1 MNEQKKECGC
11 VSNALLVEMLQA
23 MNNQSQAMTAQNN
36 LLAEQ
41 NKVMAR
47 IVDQNNELIA
57 MMQTEDDE
65 DKPNNLNIIQEFL
78 HLSNENVEFMISFTK
93 EHLDNLK
100 LTIND
105 I

>member
-11 VSNALLVEMLQA
+11 VSNVLLVEMLQA
-23 MNNQSQAMTAQNN
+23 MNNQSQAMTAQSN

-57 MMQTEDDE
+57 MMQTEGDE
-65 DKPNNLNIIQEFL
+65 DEPKSPY
-78 HLSNENVEFMISFTK
+78 
-93 EHLDNLK
+93 LD
-100 LTIND
+100 
-105 I
+105 

>member
-11 VSNALLVEMLQA
+11 VSNTLLVEMLQA
-23 MNNQSQAMTAQNN
+23 MNNQSQAMTAQSN

-57 MMQTEDDE
+57 MMQNEDDE
-65 DKPNNLNIIQEFL
+65 DKPK
-78 HLSNENVEFMISFTK
+78 SPY
-93 EHLDNLK
+93 LD
-100 LTIND
+100 
-105 I
+105 

>member
-23 MNNQSQAMTAQNN
+23 MSNQSQATTAQSN

-65 DKPNNLNIIQEFL
+65 DEPKSPY
-78 HLSNENVEFMISFTK
+78 
-93 EHLDNLK
+93 LD
-100 LTIND
+100 
-105 I
+105 

>member
-11 VSNALLVEMLQA
+11 VSNALLVEMLRA
-23 MNNQSQAMTAQNN
+23 MNNQSQAMTAQSN

-65 DKPNNLNIIQEFL
+65 DKPK
-78 HLSNENVEFMISFTK
+78 SPY
-93 EHLDNLK
+93 LD
-100 LTIND
+100 
-105 I
+105 

>member
-1 MNEQKKECGC
+1 MSDQKKECGC
-11 VSNALLVEMLQA
+11 VSNDLLVEMLQA
-23 MNNQSQAMTAQNN
+23 MNSQSQAMTAQSN

-65 DKPNNLNIIQEFL
+65 DEPKSPY
-78 HLSNENVEFMISFTK
+78 
-93 EHLDNLK
+93 LD
-100 LTIND
+100 
-105 I
+105 

>member
-1 MNEQKKECGC
+1 MNEQKRECGC

-23 MNNQSQAMTAQNN
+23 MNNQSQAMTAQSN
-36 LLAEQ
+36 LLAER

-65 DKPNNLNIIQEFL
+65 DKPK
-78 HLSNENVEFMISFTK
+78 SPY
-93 EHLDNLK
+93 LD
-100 LTIND
+100 
-105 I
+105 

>member
-1 MNEQKKECGC
+1 MSDLKNHCGC
-11 VSNALLVEMLQA
+11 VSSDLLVEMLQA
-23 MNNQSQAMTAQNN
+23 MNNQSQAMTAQSN

-65 DKPNNLNIIQEFL
+65 DKPK
-78 HLSNENVEFMISFTK
+78 SPY
-93 EHLDNLK
+93 LD
-100 LTIND
+100 
-105 I
+105 

>member
-1 MNEQKKECGC
+1 
-11 VSNALLVEMLQA
+11 
-23 MNNQSQAMTAQNN
+23 MNNQSQAMTAQSN

-65 DKPNNLNIIQEFL
+65 DEPKSPY
-78 HLSNENVEFMISFTK
+78 
-93 EHLDNLK
+93 LD
-100 LTIND
+100 
-105 I
+105 

>member
-1 MNEQKKECGC
+1 MNERKKECGC

-23 MNNQSQAMTAQNN
+23 MHNQSQAMTAQSN

-65 DKPNNLNIIQEFL
+65 DKPK
-78 HLSNENVEFMISFTK
+78 SPY
-93 EHLDNLK
+93 LD
-100 LTIND
+100 
-105 I
+105 

>member
-23 MNNQSQAMTAQNN
+23 MNNQSQAMTAQSN
-36 LLAEQ
+36 LLAVQ

-47 IVDQNNELIA
+47 IVHQNNELIA

-65 DKPNNLNIIQEFL
+65 DKPK
-78 HLSNENVEFMISFTK
+78 SPY
-93 EHLDNLK
+93 LD
-100 LTIND
+100 
-105 I
+105 

>member
-1 MNEQKKECGC
+1 MSDQKKECGC
-11 VSNALLVEMLQA
+11 VSSDLLVEMLQA
-23 MNNQSQAMTAQNN
+23 MNNQSQAMTAQSN

-65 DKPNNLNIIQEFL
+65 DEPKSPY
-78 HLSNENVEFMISFTK
+78 
-93 EHLDNLK
+93 LD
-100 LTIND
+100 
-105 I
+105 

>member
-1 MNEQKKECGC
+1 MSDQKKECGC

-23 MNNQSQAMTAQNN
+23 MHNQSQAMTAQSN

-65 DKPNNLNIIQEFL
+65 DKPK
-78 HLSNENVEFMISFTK
+78 SPY
-93 EHLDNLK
+93 LD
-100 LTIND
+100 
-105 I
+105 

>member
-23 MNNQSQAMTAQNN
+23 MNSQSQATTAQNN

-65 DKPNNLNIIQEFL
+65 DEPKSPY
-78 HLSNENVEFMISFTK
+78 
-93 EHLDNLK
+93 LD
-100 LTIND
+100 
-105 I
+105 

>member
-1 MNEQKKECGC
+1 MSDLKNECGC

-23 MNNQSQAMTAQNN
+23 MNNQSQATTAQNN

-57 MMQTEDDE
+57 MMQTENDE
-65 DKPNNLNIIQEFL
+65 DEPKSPC
-78 HLSNENVEFMISFTK
+78 
-93 EHLDNLK
+93 LD
-100 LTIND
+100 
-105 I
+105 

>member
-1 MNEQKKECGC
+1 MNERKKECGC

-23 MNNQSQAMTAQNN
+23 MHNQSQAMTAQSN

-65 DKPNNLNIIQEFL
+65 DKPKLPY
-78 HLSNENVEFMISFTK
+78 
-93 EHLDNLK
+93 LD
-100 LTIND
+100 
-105 I
+105 

>member
-11 VSNALLVEMLQA
+11 VSNVLLVEMLQA
-23 MNNQSQAMTAQNN
+23 MNNQSQAMTAQSN

-65 DKPNNLNIIQEFL
+65 DEPK
-78 HLSNENVEFMISFTK
+78 STC
-93 EHLDNLK
+93 LD
-100 LTIND
+100 
-105 I
+105 

>member
-1 MNEQKKECGC
+1 MSDQKNECGC

-23 MNNQSQAMTAQNN
+23 MNNQSQAMTAQSN

-65 DKPNNLNIIQEFL
+65 DEPKSPY
-78 HLSNENVEFMISFTK
+78 
-93 EHLDNLK
+93 LD
-100 LTIND
+100 
-105 I
+105 

>member
-23 MNNQSQAMTAQNN
+23 MHNQSQEMTAQSN

-65 DKPNNLNIIQEFL
+65 DKPK
-78 HLSNENVEFMISFTK
+78 SPY
-93 EHLDNLK
+93 LD
-100 LTIND
+100 
-105 I
+105 

>member
-11 VSNALLVEMLQA
+11 VSSALLVEMLQA
-23 MNNQSQAMTAQNN
+23 MNNQSQAKTAQSK

-65 DKPNNLNIIQEFL
+65 DKPK
-78 HLSNENVEFMISFTK
+78 SPY
-93 EHLDNLK
+93 LD
-100 LTIND
+100 
-105 I
+105 

>member
-23 MNNQSQAMTAQNN
+23 MNNQSQAMTAQSN

-47 IVDQNNELIA
+47 IVDQINELIA

-65 DKPNNLNIIQEFL
+65 DKPK
-78 HLSNENVEFMISFTK
+78 SPY
-93 EHLDNLK
+93 LD
-100 LTIND
+100 
-105 I
+105 

>member
-23 MNNQSQAMTAQNN
+23 MNSQSQAMIAQSN

-65 DKPNNLNIIQEFL
+65 DEPKSPY
-78 HLSNENVEFMISFTK
+78 
-93 EHLDNLK
+93 LD
-100 LTIND
+100 
-105 I
+105 

>member
-23 MNNQSQAMTAQNN
+23 MNNQSQAMTAQSN

-41 NKVMAR
+41 NKIMAR

-57 MMQTEDDE
+57 MMQTENDE
-65 DKPNNLNIIQEFL
+65 DEPKSPY
-78 HLSNENVEFMISFTK
+78 
-93 EHLDNLK
+93 LD
-100 LTIND
+100 
-105 I
+105 

>member
-1 MNEQKKECGC
+1 MSDLKNECGC

-23 MNNQSQAMTAQNN
+23 MNNQSQATTAQSN

-65 DKPNNLNIIQEFL
+65 DKPK
-78 HLSNENVEFMISFTK
+78 SPY
-93 EHLDNLK
+93 LD
-100 LTIND
+100 
-105 I
+105 

>member
-23 MNNQSQAMTAQNN
+23 MNNQSQAMTAQSN

-65 DKPNNLNIIQEFL
+65 DE
-78 HLSNENVEFMISFTK
+78 TK
-93 EHLDNLK
+93 SPYLD
-100 LTIND
+100 
-105 I
+105 

>member
-1 MNEQKKECGC
+1 MSDQKKECGC

-23 MNNQSQAMTAQNN
+23 MNNQSQAMTAQSN

-65 DKPNNLNIIQEFL
+65 DEPKSPY
-78 HLSNENVEFMISFTK
+78 
-93 EHLDNLK
+93 LD
-100 LTIND
+100 
-105 I
+105 

>member
-65 DKPNNLNIIQEFL
+65 DEPKSPY
-78 HLSNENVEFMISFTK
+78 
-93 EHLDNLK
+93 LD
-100 LTIND
+100 
-105 I
+105 

>member
-11 VSNALLVEMLQA
+11 VSNPLLVEMLQA

-65 DKPNNLNIIQEFL
+65 DEPKSPY
-78 HLSNENVEFMISFTK
+78 
-93 EHLDNLK
+93 LD
-100 LTIND
+100 
-105 I
+105 

>member
-1 MNEQKKECGC
+1 MSDLKNECGC

-23 MNNQSQAMTAQNN
+23 MNNQSQATAAQKN

-65 DKPNNLNIIQEFL
+65 DKPK
-78 HLSNENVEFMISFTK
+78 SPY
-93 EHLDNLK
+93 LD
-100 LTIND
+100 
-105 I
+105 

>member
-11 VSNALLVEMLQA
+11 VSNALLVELLQA
-23 MNNQSQAMTAQNN
+23 MNNQSQAMTAQSN

-65 DKPNNLNIIQEFL
+65 DEPKSPY
-78 HLSNENVEFMISFTK
+78 
-93 EHLDNLK
+93 LD
-100 LTIND
+100 
-105 I
+105 

>member
-23 MNNQSQAMTAQNN
+23 MNNQSQAMTAQSN

-65 DKPNNLNIIQEFL
+65 DGPKSPY
-78 HLSNENVEFMISFTK
+78 
-93 EHLDNLK
+93 LD
-100 LTIND
+100 
-105 I
+105 

>member
-1 MNEQKKECGC
+1 MNEQKRECGC

-23 MNNQSQAMTAQNN
+23 MNNQSQAMTAQSN

-65 DKPNNLNIIQEFL
+65 DEPKSPY
-78 HLSNENVEFMISFTK
+78 
-93 EHLDNLK
+93 LD
-100 LTIND
+100 
-105 I
+105 

>member
-1 MNEQKKECGC
+1 MSDQKKECGC

-23 MNNQSQAMTAQNN
+23 MHNQSQAMTAQSN

-65 DKPNNLNIIQEFL
+65 DEPKSPY
-78 HLSNENVEFMISFTK
+78 
-93 EHLDNLK
+93 LD
-100 LTIND
+100 
-105 I
+105 

>member
-23 MNNQSQAMTAQNN
+23 MSNQSQATTAQNN

-65 DKPNNLNIIQEFL
+65 DEPKSPY
-78 HLSNENVEFMISFTK
+78 
-93 EHLDNLK
+93 LD
-100 LTIND
+100 
-105 I
+105 

>member
-11 VSNALLVEMLQA
+11 VSNALMVEMLQA
-23 MNNQSQAMTAQNN
+23 KNNQSQAMTAQSN

-65 DKPNNLNIIQEFL
+65 DKPK
-78 HLSNENVEFMISFTK
+78 SPY
-93 EHLDNLK
+93 LD
-100 LTIND
+100 
-105 I
+105 

>member
-23 MNNQSQAMTAQNN
+23 MNNQSQAMTAQSN

-47 IVDQNNELIA
+47 IVDQNNELIV

-65 DKPNNLNIIQEFL
+65 DKPK
-78 HLSNENVEFMISFTK
+78 SPY
-93 EHLDNLK
+93 LD
-100 LTIND
+100 
-105 I
+105 